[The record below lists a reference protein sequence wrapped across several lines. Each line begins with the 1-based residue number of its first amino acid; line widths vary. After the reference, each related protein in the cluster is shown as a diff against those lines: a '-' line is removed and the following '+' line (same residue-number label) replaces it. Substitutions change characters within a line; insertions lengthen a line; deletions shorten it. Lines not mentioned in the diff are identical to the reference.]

1 MEDREKIK
9 EVLKEIDDNLVAD
22 KKTIT
27 KHYDIMKRCVEAE
40 KISVGKNALMNV
52 NQCMNAMIIDYNENF
67 SKKKLY
73 KAIRC
78 KDRFCPICQKIE
90 ARKMSF
96 KLLICCRWIVQVKKK
111 SLIFVTLT
119 IPNCEDEV
127 LRQTISNLIK
137 SWAHM
142 TRLKKIKKMLKGSYR
157 KIEITYNKEKNNYHP
172 HIHLM
177 IAVNR
182 SYFKNKE
189 YVSHDEWKTLWQ
201 QSYENVTK
209 IKMDQEP
216 YVDVKRVYDE
226 GAAFEITKYCAKPFA
241 EFYED
246 EDVYA
251 TMRNAIKGKQLVAP
265 RGLFAEA
272 FELFENDE
280 LDYLMNEEEIK
291 WVHRIRYEWDNPN
304 EKYLHKALDIE
315 EEVSRE
321 ELAYVAGN
329 NPIGR
334 KIEIID
340 FNTKDDKKEE

>member
-9 EVLKEIDDNLVAD
+9 EILKEIDGSLVAD

-40 KISVGKNALMNV
+40 KINVGKNALINV

-78 KDRFCPICQKIE
+78 KDRFCPTCQKIE
-90 ARKMSF
+90 SRKMSF
-96 KLLICCRWIVQVKKK
+96 KLLICSRYVIQVKKK
-111 SLIFVTLT
+111 SLIFVTFT
-119 IPNCEDEV
+119 IPNCEGNN

-137 SWAHM
+137 AWKHM
-142 TRLKKIKKMLKGSYR
+142 TRLKKMKCIKGYYR
-157 KIEITYNKEKNNYHP
+157 KIEITHNKEKNNYHP
-172 HIHLM
+172 HIHLI

-182 SYFKNKE
+182 SYFKNRE
-189 YVSHDEWKTLWQ
+189 YVSHDEWVDFWK
-201 QSYENVTK
+201 QSYENVAK
-209 IKMDQEP
+209 IKMDQKP
-216 YVDVKRVYDE
+216 LVDVKRVYDE
-226 GAAFEITKYCAKPFA
+226 GAAFEITKYCAKPCA

-246 EDVYA
+246 EDVYSN
-251 TMRNAIKGKQLVAP
+251 MRNAVKGKQLVSP
-265 RGLFAEA
+265 GGLFKEA
-272 FELFENDE
+272 FDLFENDE

-291 WVHRIRYEWDNPN
+291 WIHRIRYEWDNPN

-315 EEVSRE
+315 EEVTRE
-321 ELAYVAGN
+321 ELAYIAGN